1 MAKFIKTYELHLGD
15 VVDFRVSY
23 RLPGQD
29 NFKILRGTVQ
39 DISEFPEVWV
49 ETGDPNGDDYKRY
62 HISVNLI
69 EGLPF
74 SDEPWIYETTEYEK
88 NEPVEFVYNEDCSE
102 RVITNKTE

>member
-15 VVDFRVSY
+15 IVDFRVNC
-23 RLPGQD
+23 RLPGQN
-29 NFKILRGTVQ
+29 NFKTLRGRVQ

-49 ETGDPNGDDYKRY
+49 ETGDPAGDDYKRY

-74 SDEPWIYETTEYEK
+74 SFDPWIHEDVKFERK
-88 NEPVEFVYNEDCSE
+88 EPLEFVYEDDLKT
-102 RVITNKTE
+102 RKIINKH